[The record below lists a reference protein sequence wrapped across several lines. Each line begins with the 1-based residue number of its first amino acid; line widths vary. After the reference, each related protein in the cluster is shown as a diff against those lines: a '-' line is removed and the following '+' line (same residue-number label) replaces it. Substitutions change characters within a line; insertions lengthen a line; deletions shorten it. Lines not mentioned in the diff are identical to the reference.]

1 MVKGKTKSGIKF
13 QIDER
18 IRDDARFLFYV
29 NKLNKVKA
37 TDNNLSEISNYI
49 MSLIEIIFGS
59 EEGTITFMNE
69 VAVKNKGV
77 CDTITMF
84 NEIKEIIEATNLKNS
99 SSSPK

>member
-1 MVKGKTKSGIKF
+1 MVRGKTKSGIKF

-18 IRDDARFLFYV
+18 IKDDARFLFYV
-29 NKLNKVKA
+29 NKLNKVQKTEA
-37 TDNNLSEISNYI
+37 DINEVSNYI

-69 VAVKNKGV
+69 VAAKNKGV

-84 NEIKEIIEATNLKNS
+84 NELKEIIEATKLKNS